1 MTSRLKWNNA
11 ERNCI
16 LVVGGSQ
23 IEQEILIA
31 LVFSLGEK
39 EDVAKVAVKALVRWK
54 QTDLELY
61 GFLLPRCSETSHSKS
76 YNLKDRNVSKDATRQ
91 GLLRRRLM

>member
-1 MTSRLKWNNA
+1 VLSSS

-39 EDVAKVAVKALVRWK
+39 EDVAKVAVKAFVRSDGNRRAWNF
-54 QTDLELY
+54 TDFLSASKTFGNVPLEIL
-61 GFLLPRCSETSHSKS
+61 
-76 YNLKDRNVSKDATRQ
+76 
-91 GLLRRRLM
+91 